1 MSGRPEVAGHSQ
13 SARSALTVR
22 FGSFLSCLAVHKM
35 HSQQSASAPEGG
47 WLPGARPASAA
58 SRLFGQ
64 RPGAYPVGAG
74 QGEPGRVAAERQQ
87 RNLVQPESG
96 PSFPNENEGC
106 ARRRRGPW
114 RVQSHSTPGTSVRRV
129 FLRGTRRLVNCQAL
143 SWRGAYS
150 PTHVRRRGMLCRAG
164 LDIMGN
170 QYASVA
176 KSTMIVV
183 VIASC
188 CIGAVFHRD
197 K

>member
-1 MSGRPEVAGHSQ
+1 M
-13 SARSALTVR
+13 
-22 FGSFLSCLAVHKM
+22 
-35 HSQQSASAPEGG
+35 
-47 WLPGARPASAA
+47 PGARPASAA

-87 RNLVQPESG
+87 RLCSQRAGHRFRTKTTAARVG
-96 PSFPNENEGC
+96 NE
-106 ARRRRGPW
+106 A
-114 RVQSHSTPGTSVRRV
+114 
-129 FLRGTRRLVNCQAL
+129 
-143 SWRGAYS
+143 RGAYMRNKRQAQACVGYS
-150 PTHVRRRGMLCRAG
+150 SRYAKARHLPCAVMAGRVFADARTRGMLCRAG

-170 QYASVA
+170 QYASVT

-188 CIGAVFHRD
+188 CIRAPVFHRY